1 MKTLLLVKIRCRG
14 IWPAWHL
21 RYFRAVCLS
30 FCSEYRWIAFGA
42 YAFRMFGGAIFA
54 MGFACWLARDAS
66 ESPAA
71 RALIMA
77 MLLFDAVFVALLL
90 SARLAAG
97 LTGIAL
103 WPTAV
108 LRLGLAG
115 FLSLFCLRRSSVA
128 RVG

>member
-1 MKTLLLVKIRCRG
+1 MKTLLFAK
-14 IWPAWHL
+14 A
-21 RYFRAVCLS
+21 AVEMLAGL
-30 FCSEYRWIAFGA
+30 AFALFPSSLFLILLGAPLDTAGA

-66 ESPAA
+66 DTSAA

-77 MLLFDAVFVALLL
+77 MLLYDAVFVALLL

-97 LTGIAL
+97 LTGVAL
-103 WPTAV
+103 WPTVV
-108 LRLGLAG
+108 LHLGLAVS
-115 FLSLFCLRRSSVA
+115 SLFCLRQGSVA